1 MKTATNDKTMRES
14 VLSELDWDA
23 QIDAAR
29 IAVSAQDGTI
39 VLSGHV
45 PSYADKWAAVKAAE
59 RVYGVRTV
67 ADEIEVKLSGSSL
80 RDDSDIA
87 EDIARQLH
95 TSTAIPKTVKA
106 EVKNGYVTLRGEV
119 EWNYQRTEAARTL
132 RYLWGVQGLNNMI
145 TVKPKAGK
153 SLDIEER
160 VASAIERMAHL
171 DARSIWVTS
180 TNGTVHLHGHVHSFS
195 EKHTAGLVAA
205 SAPGVTKVEN
215 DVLVTP

>member
-132 RYLWGVQGLNNMI
+132 RYLWGVQGLNNI
-145 TVKPKAGK
+145 
-153 SLDIEER
+153 
-160 VASAIERMAHL
+160 

>member
-14 VLSELDWDA
+14 VVSELDWDA
-23 QIDAAR
+23 QIDAER

-45 PSYADKWAAVKAAE
+45 PSYADKWAAIKAAE

-67 ADEIEVKLSGSSL
+67 ADEIEVKLSGSSR
-80 RDDSDIA
+80 RDDADIA
-87 EDIARQLH
+87 EDITRVLH
-95 TSTAIPKTVKA
+95 SSTAIPKTVKA
-106 EVKNGYVTLRGEV
+106 EVKNGFVTLLGEV

-132 RYLWGVQGLNNMI
+132 RYLWGVQGLNNLI
-145 TVKPKAGK
+145 SVKPVAAKPA
-153 SLDIEER
+153 DVADR
-160 VASAIERMAHL
+160 VGAAIERMAHL

-180 TNGTVHLHGHVHSFS
+180 NNGTVHLHGHVHSFA
-195 EKHTAGLVAA
+195 EKHTAGFVAA

-215 DVLVTP
+215 DVVVAP